1 MGHLTREFYQNEN
14 VLEVAGS
21 LIGKILVTEFE
32 GVTTSGIIVETEAY
46 RGEDDRACHAFP
58 LKKTDRTKTMFL
70 EGGHAYI
77 YLCYG
82 LHHLFNVVTS
92 AEGVPNAIL
101 IRALEPISGV
111 DEMLKRRK
119 LSNFST
125 RISSGP
131 ACLSQ
136 ALGITKAWNAHAL
149 SQGKN
154 IWIEEAP
161 IPKEYEIAAT
171 TRVGVDY
178 AGEDA
183 LLPWRFYI
191 SGNKWVSAYPKS

>member
-1 MGHLTREFYQNEN
+1 MGHISREFYQNEN
-14 VLEVAGS
+14 VLEVARS

-32 GVTTSGIIVETEAY
+32 GVITSGIIVETEAY

-92 AEGVPNAIL
+92 GEGVPNAIL
-101 IRALEPISGV
+101 IRALEPVLGV
-111 DEMLKRRK
+111 NEMLRRRK
-119 LSNFST
+119 LSKFST

-131 ACLSQ
+131 SCLSQ
-136 ALGITKAWNAHAL
+136 ALGITKAWNSHVL
-149 SQGKN
+149 SVGKN
-154 IWIEEAP
+154 IWIEEPP
-161 IPKEYEIAAT
+161 IPMEYEIAAT

-191 SGNKWVSAYPKS
+191 KGNKWVSAYPKS

>member
-1 MGHLTREFYQNEN
+1 MGHTLKEFYQNEN
-14 VLEVAGS
+14 VLEVAKD

-32 GVTTSGIIVETEAY
+32 GIKTSGIIVETEAY
-46 RGEDDRACHAFP
+46 RGEDDRASHAFP
-58 LKKTDRTKTMFL
+58 MKKTDRTKTMFL

-92 AEGVPNAIL
+92 AEGKPNAVL
-101 IRALEPISGV
+101 IRAIQPVLGIE
-111 DEMLKRRK
+111 EMLIRRN
-119 LSNFST
+119 LARFST
-125 RISSGP
+125 KISAGP

-136 ALGITKAWNAHAL
+136 ALGITKAWNSHPL
-149 SQGKN
+149 SLGKY
-154 IWIEEAP
+154 IWIEEP
-161 IPKEYEIAAT
+161 VQPVDYQIATT

-191 SGNKWVSAYPKS
+191 KGNKWVSAYPKS